1 MVGDAAAARRVQR
14 TGLQSGDEGA
24 PAGAAAAEAARDVF
38 EAHPLRVALRLDG
51 GLEAG
56 RATLTLGLGSF
67 PLVLLPLMLLSPV
80 PPPCAPPRAAPAADP
95 NPTPTQPQPTPASP
109 NLTQVSFS
117 YLAELQMVGV
127 SAAPPAAAKRLA
139 TLFQA
144 DDGGCFPDERC
155 ALRALAR
162 RDATDGAAP
171 RLPDL
176 GAMLPARPF
185 KWAQWLAGLGP
196 VRPLTPP
203 TPPPVATLPIPLAAP
218 ARSLQLA
225 LSRNEHPPACSI
237 TGSRCRRPRAAFLP
251 EGHGRAPA
259 GVTS

>member
-1 MVGDAAAARRVQR
+1 
-14 TGLQSGDEGA
+14 
-24 PAGAAAAEAARDVF
+24 
-38 EAHPLRVALRLDG
+38 
-51 GLEAG
+51 
-56 RATLTLGLGSF
+56 
-67 PLVLLPLMLLSPV
+67 
-80 PPPCAPPRAAPAADP
+80 
-95 NPTPTQPQPTPASP
+95 
-109 NLTQVSFS
+109 
-117 YLAELQMVGV
+117 MVGV

-162 RDATDGAAP
+162 RDAADGVAP

-196 VRPLTPP
+196 VRP
-203 TPPPVATLPIPLAAP
+203 PPPPPPPPRPAPWPPLPIPLAGH
-218 ARSLQLA
+218 ARSLQPT
-225 LSRNEHPPACSI
+225 LSRNEYPPARSI
-237 TGSRCRRPRAAFLP
+237 AGGRCGRPRPALLP
-251 EGHGRAPA
+251 EGHGRSPA

>member
-1 MVGDAAAARRVQR
+1 MSHPAQ
-14 TGLQSGDEGA
+14 LQ
-24 PAGAAAAEAARDVF
+24 
-38 EAHPLRVALRLDG
+38 
-51 GLEAG
+51 
-56 RATLTLGLGSF
+56 
-67 PLVLLPLMLLSPV
+67 LPI
-80 PPPCAPPRAAPAADP
+80 
-95 NPTPTQPQPTPASP
+95 PTQPQPNLNPPQPSP

-144 DDGGCFPDERC
+144 DDGSCFPDERC

-196 VRPLTPP
+196 VRPLA
-203 TPPPVATLPIPLAAP
+203 TPPPSPRPPYPRLAGHARNLQPAP
-218 ARSLQLA
+218 
-225 LSRNEHPPACSI
+225 SRNEHPSGVL
-237 TGSRCRRPRAAFLP
+237 GSQVVAAD
-251 EGHGRAPA
+251 APA
-259 GVTS
+259 PPSFQKVMDALLRA